1 MEKVHINY
9 IDLSKFLSNQL
20 ASGSKSIIS
29 MYDENRIIKIYND
42 YTIDRSANFKILMKH
57 LG

>member
-42 YTIDRSANFKILMKH
+42 YTIDRSANFKV
-57 LG
+57 